1 MKNEKALLIEPNC
14 KLTQL
19 QKDFNRIFPYLKIE
33 FFRHFHSIHGNSP
46 KKDMITSDFPLK
58 LKKKTTAPL
67 EITEDMPVSTLE
79 QLFQDYFGLSAQVF
93 RKSGRSWL
101 ETSLTDDWTL
111 KRQNDEGYELRTMA

>member
-1 MKNEKALLIEPNC
+1 
-14 KLTQL
+14 
-19 QKDFNRIFPYLKIE
+19 
-33 FFRHFHSIHGNSP
+33 
-46 KKDMITSDFPLK
+46 MITSDFPLK